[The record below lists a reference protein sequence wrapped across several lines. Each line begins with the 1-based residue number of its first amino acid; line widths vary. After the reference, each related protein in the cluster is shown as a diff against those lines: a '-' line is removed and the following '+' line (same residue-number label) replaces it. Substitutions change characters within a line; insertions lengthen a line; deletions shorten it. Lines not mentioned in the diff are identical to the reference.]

1 MIFFGTGFFNY
12 ENLLPGD
19 PLLFT
24 AGRRHDARGARESRV
39 GDVSGHLGRRGLPR
53 GRQHVRNDASGV
65 HTNLYDD
72 WGSPEPGTGLRQ
84 KKTLSGW
91 ISVYRKRTS
100 LYISHAENMT

>member
-1 MIFFGTGFFNY
+1 MLKNT
-12 ENLLPGD
+12 EDLLPGD
-19 PLLFT
+19 PLNFT
-24 AGRRHDARGARESRV
+24 AGRRHGARGARESRV

-72 WGSPEPGTGLRQ
+72 WGSTEPATGLRQ

-91 ISVYRKRTS
+91 ISEHRKNTS
-100 LYISHAENMT
+100 L